1 MHYVFNKK
9 FTYAKCLKVTP
20 TIWNAYNRLKICYL
34 KPIYITNVLL
44 DFQKGDGQMK
54 NAILC
59 IILAFILIIGAFFW
73 YIYSTNTNKYN
84 SSQHNGNLK
93 VVTTTTMITDL
104 VNILGKDVLK
114 VDGLMGSGVDPHLYQ
129 ATERDVKKLQ
139 EANVIFYNGLHLE
152 GKMSDLFEEMSKLN
166 IPTYAVTDAISTSKL
181 LTAEESY
188 GKNFD
193 PHIWSDVQLWKEVV
207 EFVKEKLIA
216 LDPLNGE
223 VYAKNASLYLKELDY
238 LQEYI
243 NSRILEVPQN
253 QRILI
258 TAHDAFAY
266 FGNAY
271 GFTVLGLQGISTETE
286 AGILDVK
293 NLAEFITQHKVSA
306 IFIETSV
313 QTRHIE
319 ALQEAVL
326 SRGFNVKIG
335 GKLFSDSL
343 GDPDEAEGTY
353 IGMVKHNVDTIVD
366 ALK

>member
-1 MHYVFNKK
+1 MRN
-9 FTYAKCLKVTP
+9 TL
-20 TIWNAYNRLKICYL
+20 
-34 KPIYITNVLL
+34 
-44 DFQKGDGQMK
+44 
-54 NAILC
+54 LC
-59 IILAFILIIGAFFW
+59 IVLTFVLIISSFIW
-73 YIYSTNTNKYN
+73 YIYSNNTNSYN
-84 SSQHNGNLK
+84 PCQRNGNLR

-114 VDGLMGSGVDPHLYQ
+114 VDGLMGPGVDPHLYQ
-129 ATERDVKKLQ
+129 PTERDVKKLQ
-139 EANVIFYNGLHLE
+139 EANVVFYNGLHLE
-152 GKMSDLFEEMSKLN
+152 GKMSDLFREMSSQN
-166 IPTYAVTDAISTSKL
+166 IPTFAVTDAISTSKL
-181 LTAEESY
+181 LAAEESN
-188 GKNFD
+188 GKAFD

-207 EFVKEKLIA
+207 EFVKDKLVA
-216 LDPLNGE
+216 LDPSNGE
-223 VYAKNASLYLKELDY
+223 IYTKNANSYLEELNT

-243 NSRILEVPQN
+243 NSRLSEVPQN

-266 FGNAY
+266 FGKAY
-271 GFTVLGLQGISTETE
+271 DFTVLGLQGISTETE

-293 NLAEFITQHKVSA
+293 NLAEFIAQHKVPA

-353 IGMVKHNVDTIVD
+353 IGMVKHNVDTIVNS
-366 ALK
+366 LK